1 MKVLFVC
8 NNVYTT
14 GNGLSTSARVTIKN
28 LKAAGVD
35 VRLMSGENPNYE
47 GPEPDYPLRKFH
59 FLFFQ
64 PIIEANSYSFSIY
77 DKELTRKAV
86 EWADVIHIE
95 EAFPLEQLVIREA
108 ERQGKK
114 IVGTFHL
121 FTQNIFYNLG
131 MGSFRLINLALMSI
145 WKHTVYDHMSHIQ
158 CPTETV
164 RKELERHRF
173 KSELRVISN
182 GIEVKTPNELKT
194 LSTPPYTILTIGRMA
209 SEKNQITLIKAMR
222 YCKHA
227 GEIQLHF
234 AGKGML
240 RDRFRRMCIKL
251 YRDGILKYPAE
262 FGFYS
267 SAQLREIAS
276 KSYLYVHCAVV
287 EVEGLSCAE
296 SLREGAV
303 PIIGDA
309 RLSATKDFALCPESI
324 FKSRNPKSLAKRID
338 WWIEHPEEHEKMR
351 KAYAESA
358 GNYEIGKSTA
368 ALIQMYEDAL
378 SN

>member
-182 GIEVKTPNELKT
+182 GIEVKTLNELKT

-358 GNYEIGKSTA
+358 GNYKIGKSTA

>member
-8 NNVYTT
+8 NNVYTI

-47 GPEPDYPLRKFH
+47 GPEPDYPLREFH

-77 DKELTRKAV
+77 NKELTRKAV

-182 GIEVKTPNELKT
+182 GIEIKSPNEMKPLR
-194 LSTPPYTILTIGRMA
+194 TPPYTILTIGRMA

-309 RLSATKDFALCPESI
+309 RMSATKDFALCPESI